1 MKNLLS
7 TNKLL
12 IVPALTAVSTLLLF
26 IAGNT
31 ASILLW
37 TTPWLVLNVGT
48 IVFAFTFFWKDL
60 IQKKMGRNFAIV
72 NNIIASALVL
82 LLSIEIGIVSGDVGF
97 VWAALL
103 LCSFASTS
111 IAETIDSF
119 IYARIKGNIKP
130 ALISNSISVPIDT
143 AIFSYFG
150 FYLVLGM
157 PVQIVL
163 GLAVA
168 QMLVKFTLAGLIS
181 PLLRFVN
188 RTAV

>member
-1 MKNLLS
+1 MKNLLP
-7 TNKLL
+7 TNRLL
-12 IVPALTAVSTLLLF
+12 VIPALTAVSALLLF

-72 NNIIASALVL
+72 NNIVASILVL
-82 LLSIEIGIVSGDVGF
+82 LISIEIGIVSGGVGF

-103 LCSFASTS
+103 LCSFASTA

-119 IYARIKGNIKP
+119 VYARVKGNVRP
-130 ALISNSISVPIDT
+130 ALVSNAISVPIDT
-143 AIFSYFG
+143 AIFSFFG

-181 PLLRFVN
+181 PLLRYVK

>member
-1 MKNLLS
+1 MKKPLP

-12 IVPALTAVSTLLLF
+12 VVPVLTAVSTLLLF

-60 IQKKMGRNFAIV
+60 VQKKMGKNFAIV
-72 NNIIASALVL
+72 NNIIASLLVFL
-82 LLSIEIGIVSGDVGF
+82 ISIEIGIVSGNVGF

-103 LCSFASTS
+103 LCSFVSTS
-111 IAETIDSF
+111 IAETIDS
-119 IYARIKGNIKP
+119 IVYAKVKGNVKP
-130 ALISNSISVPIDT
+130 ALVSNAISVPIDT
-143 AIFSYFG
+143 AIFSFFG

-157 PVQIVL
+157 PVQVVL

-168 QMLVKFTLAGLIS
+168 QMLVKFTLAGIIS
-181 PLLRFVN
+181 PLLRFTK

>member
-1 MKNLLS
+1 MKKPLLNNNL
-7 TNKLL
+7 
-12 IVPALTAVSTLLLF
+12 IIPVFTAVSALLLF

-72 NNIIASALVL
+72 NNIIASILVL
-82 LLSIEIGIVSGDVGF
+82 LISIEIGIVSGDVGF

-103 LCSFASTS
+103 LCSFASTA

-119 IYARIKGNIKP
+119 IYARVKGNVRP
-130 ALISNSISVPIDT
+130 ALVSNAISVPIDT
-143 AIFSYFG
+143 AIFSFFG

-181 PLLRFVN
+181 PLLRYVK

>member
-1 MKNLLS
+1 MKNLLP

-12 IVPALTAVSTLLLF
+12 IIPALTAVSTLLLF

-31 ASILLW
+31 ANILLW